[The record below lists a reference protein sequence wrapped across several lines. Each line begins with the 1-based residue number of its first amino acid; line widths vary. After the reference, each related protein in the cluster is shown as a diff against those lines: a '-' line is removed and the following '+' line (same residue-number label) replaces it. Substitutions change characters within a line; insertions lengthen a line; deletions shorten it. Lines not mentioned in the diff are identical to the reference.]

1 LPITKYALEQSD
13 GVTAISNYLKQ
24 ATIEHFQFDRIQVI
38 PNFVCPSEYKPK
50 IDCDLRQ
57 SLAPDDVHIMVHV
70 SNFRPVKRP
79 VDCVEI
85 LARVLKKTDA
95 RLVMVGDGSERTN
108 AIYRA
113 KCLDVYDKC
122 VFVGKQ
128 PRIVDYLCASDVLL
142 LPSEQESFGLA
153 ALEAMAC
160 EVPVVASRVGG
171 LPEVVDDGETGFL
184 SAVGDVDKMAED
196 AVRLLTDKKLRR
208 EMGKRARISAIS
220 RYSTDL
226 VIPRYIEFY
235 EKVLAG

>member
-1 LPITKYALEQSD
+1 
-13 GVTAISNYLKQ
+13 
-24 ATIEHFQFDRIQVI
+24 
-38 PNFVCPSEYKPK
+38 
-50 IDCDLRQ
+50 
-57 SLAPDDVHIMVHV
+57 MVHV

-85 LARVLKKTDA
+85 LARVLKKTKA

-108 AIYRA
+108 AMHRSRYLGVA
-113 KCLDVYDKC
+113 DNC

-160 EVPVVASRVGG
+160 EVPVIASRVGG
-171 LPEVVDDGETGFL
+171 VPEVVDDGETGFL
-184 SAVGDVDKMAED
+184 SAVGDVDKMADD
-196 AVRLLTDKKLRR
+196 AVRLLTDNKLRR
-208 EMGKRARISAIS
+208 EMGKRARASAIS

-226 VIPRYIEFY
+226 IIPQYIAFY
-235 EKVLAG
+235 ESILGRS